1 MAIRYGGI
9 LKGIMAAEAANR
21 DDEERKSDQEKYDKD
36 QERQDK
42 LWVSQE
48 EQFSETNRI
57 RLLDMALKYANNKR
71 ESSYNSKVAAD
82 GPTIAQSLAQLNQFG
97 IPAEAIDKVSG
108 GTAADLAKIVKSFTT
123 AKETHIEEYGDTS
136 PMSNEMFVTAL
147 NEAIVTQPEGYTVDT
162 DAILKQ
168 FGVTATDAERL
179 LFPQNVTQR
188 ARVNLAAG
196 SMNIIPNL
204 SFEDLDKAVRAVGM
218 DVVRTA
224 SGELN
229 NLRGAPPADDPE
241 INNWRTARIGQV
253 EKALAKAQGDIP
265 ILTDLFSLYGNSS
278 ASNYIKS
285 QSILQNALET
295 GAFPQEYAEAAERPD
310 LDLTAPVEGVENLA
324 EYGHKVYKYLM
335 QNNLVP
341 LGTTVKFY
349 TMNRDGSMGNIV
361 EQTVTE
367 RILERFSKEQ

>member
-1 MAIRYGGI
+1 
-9 LKGIMAAEAANR
+9 
-21 DDEERKSDQEKYDKD
+21 
-36 QERQDK
+36 
-42 LWVSQE
+42 
-48 EQFSETNRI
+48 
-57 RLLDMALKYANNKR
+57 
-71 ESSYNSKVAAD
+71 
-82 GPTIAQSLAQLNQFG
+82 
-97 IPAEAIDKVSG
+97 
-108 GTAADLAKIVKSFTT
+108 
-123 AKETHIEEYGDTS
+123 
-136 PMSNEMFVTAL
+136 
-147 NEAIVTQPEGYTVDT
+147 
-162 DAILKQ
+162 
-168 FGVTATDAERL
+168 
-179 LFPQNVTQR
+179 VTQR
-188 ARVNLAAG
+188 ARVDLAAG

-204 SFEDLDKAVRAVGM
+204 SFEDLDKAVKAVGM

-349 TMNRDGSMGNIV
+349 TMNRDGTMGNIV